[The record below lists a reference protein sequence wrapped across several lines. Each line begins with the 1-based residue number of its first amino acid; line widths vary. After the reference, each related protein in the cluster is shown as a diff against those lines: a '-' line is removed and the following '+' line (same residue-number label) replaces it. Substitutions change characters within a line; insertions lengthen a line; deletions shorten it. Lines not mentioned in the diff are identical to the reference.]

1 MKIKIKKNKEL
12 NFEKI
17 SKKRLVQRNYFYFL
31 QKFFKL

>member
-17 SKKRLVQRNYFYFL
+17 SKKDWSKEIILFFT
-31 QKFFKL
+31 KIFKL